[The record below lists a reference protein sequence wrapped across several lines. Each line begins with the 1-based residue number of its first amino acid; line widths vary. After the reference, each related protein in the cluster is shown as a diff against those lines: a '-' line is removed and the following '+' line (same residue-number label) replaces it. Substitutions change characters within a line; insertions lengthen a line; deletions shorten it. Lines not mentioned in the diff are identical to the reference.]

1 MPFDKAQNVPFWS
14 NLMTRFIASYKAF
27 NQPDLVSDPAVL
39 NTDFDTWESRRLR
52 YTINWSYYENTAYST
67 VHKWSRAYKTQY
79 GLYKYIRNIY
89 NPSYR
94 LGEFWKS
101 HLWGGMLDREAGD
114 EGALPI
120 ETDNDALRQA
130 LADLWRWSNWQTKKD
145 ITTLYGAT
153 LGDAVLRVVDDTE
166 KERVYLE
173 NIHPG
178 KLKDVTLDAFG
189 NVKSYTIE
197 EERGNPLNGTQA
209 VVYTEIVTNQGGGTI
224 LYQTLLNSSPYDWT
238 GNGPEW
244 LTGYG
249 FVPLVVIKHNDVGL
263 DWGWSELQPGR
274 SKINEVD
281 DIASKLSD
289 QIRKTVNSP
298 WFFSGVPKPDSSP
311 TTTETALIGDAALN
325 RPQPGREELPILYAT
340 NPQAKAQALVAELDI
355 AGTLE
360 HIKEILAEIER
371 DYPELKLIA
380 DLQSASG
387 DISGRALRIAQGPAA
402 DKVLQRRVNYD
413 DGLKR
418 IQQMA
423 IAIGGERG
431 YFKGFNLASYEA
443 GDLDHEIGERPVFA
457 PDRLD
462 ELEIMEK
469 EFTLGDLPKLT
480 RWRKLGFSEDDK
492 ENGIPKLMEDAEKGL
507 KMAEENMPQQPQ
519 QIPGQK
525 PVQPVMEVAE

>member
-1 MPFDKAQNVPFWS
+1 MAFWS
-14 NLMTRFIASYKAF
+14 NLMTRFVASYKAF
-27 NQPDLVSDPAVL
+27 NQPDLISDPLLLDAE
-39 NTDFDTWESRRLR
+39 FDTWASRRLR
-52 YTINWSYYENTAYST
+52 YTINWAYYENTAYSKI
-67 VHKWSRAYKTQY
+67 HKWATGYKTQY

-120 ETDNDALRQA
+120 ETDNPALRLA

-145 ITTLYGAT
+145 IVTLYGAA
-153 LGDAVLRVVDDTE
+153 LGDAVIKVIDDTE
-166 KERVYLE
+166 KGRVYLE

-178 KLKDVTLDAFG
+178 KLKDVTFDSFG
-189 NVKSYTIE
+189 NVKSYEIE
-197 EERGNPLNGTQA
+197 EQRANPTGGPQA
-209 VVYTEIVTNQGGGTI
+209 VVFTEIVANQGGGTI
-224 LYQTLLNSSPYDWT
+224 SHQTLLNSAPYDWT

-244 LTGYG
+244 VTGYG

-281 DIASKLSD
+281 DISSKLSD
-289 QIRKTVNSP
+289 QIRKTVDAP
-298 WFFSGVPKPDSSP
+298 WFFSGVPNPGSSP
-311 TTTETALIGDAALN
+311 TTTETVLTGTAAQN
-325 RPQPGREELPILYAT
+325 RPQPGREELPALYAT
-340 NPQAKAQALVAELDI
+340 DPQAKAVALVAELDVGG
-355 AGTLE
+355 ALE

-380 DLQSASG
+380 DLQQASG

-402 DKVLQRRVNYD
+402 DKVLQRRVSYD
-413 DGLKR
+413 DALKR
-418 IQQMA
+418 VQQMA
-423 IAIGGERG
+423 VAIGGERG

-443 GDLDHEIGERPVFA
+443 GDLDHEIGERSVFA

-462 ELEIMEK
+462 ELEVLEK
-469 EFTLGDLPKLT
+469 EFTLGELPKLA
-480 RWRKLGFSEDDK
+480 RWRLLGFDEKDK
-492 ENGIPKLMEDAEKGL
+492 ENGIPKLLEEAKQGL
-507 KMAEENMPQQPQ
+507 EMAQKEMAQVNNGDTNPVPNQRQQPA
-519 QIPGQK
+519 PNA
-525 PVQPVMEVAE
+525 PTPAA